1 MARVSLWGSLRA
13 AVDGAAEIEVEAN
26 DVAGLLRELADRYPG
41 LRPQLKRG
49 VSVSIDGVVHSR
61 TRVASIPPG
70 AEVVLLP
77 RIEGG

>member
-1 MARVSLWGSLRA
+1 MVRVGLWGSLRG
-13 AVDGAAEIEVEAN
+13 AVEGEVEVEAG
-26 DVAGLLRELADRYPG
+26 DVAGLLDELASRYPG
-41 LRPQLKRG
+41 LRPQLSRG

-61 TRVASIPPG
+61 SRIAKIPPG